1 MPTRSPHT
9 SSPAMSSAH
18 AGDSSHSPHR
28 DSFQSQKKSPNATA
42 EEPAHEQA
50 EALARIHEIF
60 SELPFNKL
68 LGLEIVSLDHDRP
81 KIRFAMRPDL
91 IGNTYQGILHGGV
104 TSAVLDVTGGLV
116 AFSGLVKNLARIP
129 VEERI
134 QRFAKVGTIDLRID
148 YLRPGKG
155 EWFEATGYPLR
166 TGNKVAV
173 ARMELHNDSG
183 ELIAVGTG
191 AYLVG

>member
-1 MPTRSPHT
+1 M
-9 SSPAMSSAH
+9 
-18 AGDSSHSPHR
+18 
-28 DSFQSQKKSPNATA
+28 QKKPAVAATA
-42 EEPAHEQA
+42 DSAQEQA

-60 SELPFNKL
+60 SALPFNKV
-68 LGLEIVSLDHDRP
+68 LGLEIVSLDHDGP
-81 KIRFAMRPDL
+81 KIRFDMRPEL

-116 AFSGLVKNLARIP
+116 AFSGLVKNLAHIP
-129 VEERI
+129 VEERM

-155 EWFEATGYPLR
+155 KWFEATGYPLR

-173 ARMELHNDSG
+173 ARMELHNDTHD
-183 ELIAVGTG
+183 LIAVGTG

>member
-1 MPTRSPHT
+1 MPTRHANLSPTGGASGH
-9 SSPAMSSAH
+9 H
-18 AGDSSHSPHR
+18 GDSLR
-28 DSFQSQKKSPNATA
+28 SQKVAGNATP
-42 EEPAHEQA
+42 EEAAREQA
-50 EALARIHEIF
+50 EALVRVHEVF
-60 SELPFNKL
+60 SGLPFNKL
-68 LGLEIVSLDHDRP
+68 LGLDIVSLDHDRP
-81 KIRFAMRPDL
+81 RIRFDMRPEL
-91 IGNTYQGILHGGV
+91 IGNTFQGILHGGV
-104 TSAVLDVTGGLV
+104 TSAVLDVIGGLV
-116 AFSGLVKNLARIP
+116 AFTGLVKNLTKIP

-155 EWFEATGYPLR
+155 HWFEATGYPLR

-183 ELIAVGTG
+183 DLIAVGTG

>member
-1 MPTRSPHT
+1 MPNQQANLQQKSGRATL
-9 SSPAMSSAH
+9 PA
-18 AGDSSHSPHR
+18 GPVD
-28 DSFQSQKKSPNATA
+28 
-42 EEPAHEQA
+42 QA

-60 SELPFNKL
+60 SNLPFNRL
-68 LGLEIVSLDHDRP
+68 LGLNIVSLDHDRP
-81 KIRFAMRPDL
+81 TLRFDMRPEL
-91 IGNTYQGILHGGV
+91 IGNTHQGILHGGV

-116 AFSGLVKNLARIP
+116 AFSGLVKNLAGIP
-129 VEERI
+129 VEDRML
-134 QRFAKVGTIDLRID
+134 RFSKIGTIDLRID

-155 EWFEATGYPLR
+155 KWFQATGFSLR

-173 ARMELHNDSG
+173 ARMELHNDGG

>member
-1 MPTRSPHT
+1 MPHL
-9 SSPAMSSAH
+9 
-18 AGDSSHSPHR
+18 
-28 DSFQSQKKSPNATA
+28 QKKLTHAASDELATD
-42 EEPAHEQA
+42 QA
-50 EALARIHEIF
+50 QARARIHEIF
-60 SELPFNKL
+60 SSLPFNKL
-68 LGLEIVSLDHDRP
+68 LGLEIVSMEDDRP
-81 KIRFAMRPDL
+81 KIRFAMRPEL
-91 IGNTYQGILHGGV
+91 IGNTFQGILHGGV
-104 TSAVLDVTGGLV
+104 TSAVLDVAGGLV
-116 AFSGLVKNLARIP
+116 AFSGLVKNLAKIP

-134 QRFAKVGTIDLRID
+134 QRFAKIGTIDLRID

-173 ARMELHNDSG
+173 ARMELHNDGG

>member
-1 MPTRSPHT
+1 MPTNAPHL
-9 SSPAMSSAH
+9 
-18 AGDSSHSPHR
+18 
-28 DSFQSQKKSPNATA
+28 QKKPSNATA
-42 EEPAHEQA
+42 AADAVEQA
-50 EALARIHEIF
+50 ETLARIHEIF
-60 SELPFNKL
+60 SGLPFNKL
-68 LGLEIVSLDHDRP
+68 LGLDIVSIDHDRP
-81 KIRFAMRPDL
+81 KIRFDMRPDL
-91 IGNTYQGILHGGV
+91 IGNTHHGILHGGV

-116 AFSGLVKNLARIP
+116 AFSGLVKNLANIP
-129 VEERI
+129 VEDRM

-155 EWFEATGYPLR
+155 KWFEATGYPLR